1 MRDQTDSR
9 TLPLSLGVPGIEVKE
24 LFARPPKAVYEV
36 FHGDKW
42 LSTSLSVSPEA
53 AIALVLRK
61 CKRPGVNAYARALR
75 AADLRA
81 VRRDA

>member
-9 TLPLSLGVPGIEVKE
+9 TLPLPL
-24 LFARPPKAVYEV
+24 ARQPKAVYEV

-42 LSTSLSVSPEA
+42 LSTSLSASADA

-61 CKRPGVNAYARALR
+61 CKRPGVNAYARSLR
-75 AADLRA
+75 ASDLRA
-81 VRRDA
+81 ECRNA